1 MITGSGSRDTYA
13 SALDRLKGITPSG
26 AQRTLRAGLVRYA
39 QLSAPARVLPD
50 FLIIGT
56 KRGGTTSLWNYLL
69 DHPLVPRMF
78 PAPNTKSTHYFE
90 ENWRCGPRWF
100 RSHFP
105 TQRRMKALQRRH
117 GSRPKVGEASPLY
130 MFDPRVPA
138 RVHALLPQVRPIALV
153 RDPVER
159 AFSHWKER
167 RGNGL
172 EPLDFADALA
182 AEQSRVAGEY
192 ERLAA
197 DQYYFSEPL
206 DWYTYRARGRY
217 IEHLRPWLELFGDQ
231 LLVLVSEDLYS
242 RPERTYQAVLDHIG
256 LPAHRPPSFEVYN
269 DRRSAPIDPAIRA
282 ELAAH
287 FAPFNAALEQALG
300 RTLPWE

>member
-1 MITGSGSRDTYA
+1 METASGTRDTYV
-13 SALDRLKGITPSG
+13 SALDRLKDLTPG
-26 AQRTLRAGLVRYA
+26 AAQRCVRGALVQFGRF
-39 QLSAPARVLPD
+39 SAASRVLPD

-90 ENWRCGPRWF
+90 ENWRRGERWY

-105 TQRRMKALQRRH
+105 TERRMRALQRRH
-117 GSRPKVGEASPLY
+117 GARPKVGEASPLY

-138 RVHALLPQVRPIALV
+138 RVHALMPDVRPIVLV

-182 AEQSRVAGEY
+182 AEPSRIAGEY
-192 ERLAA
+192 ERLAT
-197 DQYYFSEPL
+197 DPYYFSEPL
-206 DWYTYRARGRY
+206 DWYAYRARGRY
-217 IEHLRPWLELFGDQ
+217 IEHLRAWLELFGDR
-231 LLVLVSEDLYS
+231 LLVLLSEDLYA
-242 RPERTYQAVLDHIG
+242 RPEQTYRLVLDHIG
-256 LPAHRPPSFEVYN
+256 LPAHEPPSFEVYN
-269 DRRSAPIDPAIRA
+269 DRRSAPIDPAIRT
-282 ELAAH
+282 ELADH
-287 FAPFNAALEQALG
+287 FAPYNTALEHALG
-300 RTLPWE
+300 RSLPWT